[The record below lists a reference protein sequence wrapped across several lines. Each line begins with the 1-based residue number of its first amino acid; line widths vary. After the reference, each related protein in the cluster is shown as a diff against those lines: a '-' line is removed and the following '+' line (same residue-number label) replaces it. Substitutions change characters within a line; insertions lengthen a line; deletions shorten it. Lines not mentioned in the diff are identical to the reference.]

1 MSKRGR
7 ARTAPALHHRG
18 VVERARSYLIVGTC
32 FVVALLIIGAAA
44 WAPASAKVRASIY
57 RGQALADVGD
67 SPSGAGCRAPYKL
80 AVTGTPSQTTE
91 GAGQFVSATP
101 AYGPYSADSSNTT
114 GTTTGAAFYD
124 TTTRPALSDLVGAEY
139 AGYTIVWYD
148 DTISGAKLAQLK
160 AIIAKLNDPADD
172 RDNVIAAPWTAAD
185 AAAVTTRSLATL
197 PSGTHVVFTHWSV
210 GGVGAASTHQQA
222 GVYQGCSGVSGAA
235 LKTFL
240 QDYPY
245 TDSPSPGVLPSAQA
259 TS

>member
-7 ARTAPALHHRG
+7 TRTSPVIPNRG
-18 VVERARSYLIVGTC
+18 IVERSRSYLIVGSC
-32 FVVALLIIGAAA
+32 FVVAVLIIAAAA

-57 RGQALADVGD
+57 RGEALADVGD
-67 SPSGAGCRAPYKL
+67 SPSKAGCQAPYKL
-80 AVTGTPSQTTE
+80 AVTSAPTQTTE

-124 TTTRPALSDLVGAEY
+124 TTSRPALTDLVGDEY

-148 DTISGAKLAQLK
+148 DTITGSKLDQIK
-160 AIIAKLNDPADD
+160 AIINKLDDSADD
-172 RDNVIAAPWTAAD
+172 RDNVIAAPWTSAD
-185 AAAVTTRSLATL
+185 ASSVTNKSLATL
-197 PSGTHVVFTHWSV
+197 PSGTHVVFTHWSA
-210 GGVGAASTHQQA
+210 GGVGSTSTHQQA
-222 GVYQGCSGVSGAA
+222 GIYQDCSSVSGAA